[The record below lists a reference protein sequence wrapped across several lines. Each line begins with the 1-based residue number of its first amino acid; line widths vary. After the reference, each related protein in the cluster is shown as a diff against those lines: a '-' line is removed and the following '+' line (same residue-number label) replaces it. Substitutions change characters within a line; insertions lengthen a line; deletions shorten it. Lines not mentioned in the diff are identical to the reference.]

1 MRNTVCC
8 SFSSKNRVRITFFL
22 ANIIFNIG
30 DKDDKF
36 EDI

>member
-1 MRNTVCC
+1 MRNAWC
-8 SFSSKNRVRITFFL
+8 SFSQKIEFELLFL

>member
-1 MRNTVCC
+1 MQCVVVLVQKIE
-8 SFSSKNRVRITFFL
+8 FELLFL
-22 ANIIFNIG
+22 ANIIVNKG

>member
-1 MRNTVCC
+1 MQCVVVLVQKIE
-8 SFSSKNRVRITFFL
+8 FELLFL